1 MKKEKVKA
9 LVAQSGLTLYDP
21 MDCSLPG
28 SSVHGILQARIL
40 EGVVIPFS
48 RDLPGPGIEP
58 GSPALQADSL
68 PSELAEKP
76 HPYHTID
83 AICGIIKEF
92 SRLAL
97 TSFDFHHQ
105 CTFRLKC
112 MCKIRIHLIFSHSFI
127 SVSSHQQKFVVADN
141 LAGIFAQ

>member
-1 MKKEKVKA
+1 MTPRTVACQA
-9 LVAQSGLTLYDP
+9 LLSMGFSRPEYWSGLSFP
-21 MDCSLPG
+21 SPG
-28 SSVHGILQARIL
+28 
-40 EGVVIPFS
+40 
-48 RDLPGPGIEP
+48 DLPNPGIEP
-58 GSPALQADSL
+58 GSPALHADSL
-68 PSELAEKP
+68 PSELPEKP

-105 CTFRLKC
+105 CSFRLKR
-112 MCKIRIHLIFSHSFI
+112 MCKMRIHLIFSHSFI
-127 SVSSHQQKFVVADN
+127 SVSSHQQKFMVADN